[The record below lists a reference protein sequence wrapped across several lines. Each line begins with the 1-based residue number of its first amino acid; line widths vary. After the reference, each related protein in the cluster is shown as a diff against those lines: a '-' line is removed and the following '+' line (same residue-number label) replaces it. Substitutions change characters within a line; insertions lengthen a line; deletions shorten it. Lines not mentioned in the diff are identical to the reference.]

1 MSEGALMISNS
12 SDIRLLR
19 HKGLNWYAIL
29 IGKDEGWQLMRI
41 TLDSR
46 GWQALGAHPTFAV
59 ALRKARQN
67 GRDSVV
73 AALLAELAVSM
84 REKRPPSLLRAWTL
98 ADTPDDDRGCV
109 SGSPPYIAPEVW
121 EQAMTESDEMRD
133 ARAALRR
140 ANRILAE
147 HKARERARLMDAE
160 TLLLERI

>member
-1 MSEGALMISNS
+1 
-12 SDIRLLR
+12 
-19 HKGLNWYAIL
+19 
-29 IGKDEGWQLMRI
+29 MRV

-46 GWQALGAHPTFAV
+46 GWETLGRAPVYAT
-59 ALRKARQN
+59 ALRLAIKRS
-67 GRDSVV
+67 RHMVV
-73 AALLAELAVSM
+73 ASLLAELAVAM
-84 REKRPPSLLRAWTL
+84 RQRRAPCLVRAWAL
-98 ADTPDDDRGCV
+98 SDAPDDDPGCV